1 MKDRYSKKEACSI
14 LSIAPRTLNKRMKS
28 GEINFTREPCT
39 SKFKGSGRVWFTAK
53 QLGIVTAP
61 AHDVRVQ
68 PQYEDDAKDSTT
80 TTTRTFAERFLT
92 NEVPDSLGNFSDG
105 SNPRWPNKGVQ
116 TLLGPQEPMERMRA
130 DTTGHMVSPVGGG
143 ERVENPVDSDAFL
156 ELLHPGSADRK
167 AAMYAECGLR
177 PLSQQQQKER
187 NDKLALHAAFGWAR

>member
-80 TTTRTFAERFLT
+80 T